1 MYSFTYILVGLNT
14 SMLPTIKKII
24 IVSIISLISS
34 LCYSSEWGSKEETDE
49 KLFSVEVM
57 DSSAQTIKDSIVFS
71 STTEA
76 FRRIEVKSEVMTT
89 IKKVL
94 FKAGTR
100 IKKGQHVVE
109 LDDYKT
115 NADLYKLNLLSQSE
129 FDKYALFTP
138 FGGILL
144 DGHKIAGEL
153 VMPGEKVYEIIDL
166 SSLKIFGYINE
177 NEILDISLENKVEVT
192 ILDEK
197 VNGTIDYISP
207 ISDPETKTFE
217 IVVKVENKDLR
228 YKDGLSSIISIVKGN
243 VLAHKIS
250 PSILALGDSGE
261 LGVKVIGSDN
271 TVQFKKINVIED
283 TSDYMLVSG
292 LSQKEKI
299 IIVGQQYVS
308 AGEKV
313 NYN

>member
-1 MYSFTYILVGLNT
+1 MSSYLKKFTL
-14 SMLPTIKKII
+14 II
-24 IVSIISLISS
+24 TLTFISS
-34 LCYSSEWGSKEETDE
+34 LCYSSDWGNQEKTEE

-57 DSSAQTIKDSIVFS
+57 DSSAQTIKDSIDFS

-76 FRRIEVKSEVMTT
+76 FRRIEIKSEVMTT
-89 IKKVL
+89 IEKVL
-94 FKAGTR
+94 VKAGS
-100 IKKGQHVVE
+100 KVNKGQHIVE

-129 FDKYALFTP
+129 FDKYALFAP
-138 FGGILL
+138 FGGLLL

-166 SSLKIFGYINE
+166 NSLKIFGYINE
-177 NEILDISLENKVEVT
+177 NEILDVSLNNKVEVT
-192 ILDEK
+192 ILNEK
-197 VNGTIDYISP
+197 VKGKIDYISP

-217 IVVKVENKDLR
+217 IVVKVDNKNLR
-228 YKDGLSSIISIVKGN
+228 YKDGLSSMISIVKGN

-261 LGVKVIGSDN
+261 LGVKIIDSND
-271 TVQFKKINVIED
+271 TVQFKEVNVIED

-308 AGEKV
+308 SGEKV
-313 NYN
+313 SY

>member
-1 MYSFTYILVGLNT
+1 MSPVTKKLLLILSL
-14 SMLPTIKKII
+14 
-24 IVSIISLISS
+24 SLISS
-34 LCYSSEWGSKEETDE
+34 VCYSSDWGSKEKTEE
-49 KLFSVEVM
+49 KLFSVEVIE
-57 DSSAQTIKDSIVFS
+57 SSAQTIRDSIDFS

-76 FRRIEVKSEVMTT
+76 FKRIEVKSEIMTT
-89 IKKVL
+89 IEKVL
-94 FKAGTR
+94 VKAGS
-100 IKKGQHVVE
+100 IINKGQHIIE

-129 FDKYALFTP
+129 FDKYALFAP
-138 FGGILL
+138 FSGVLL

-177 NEILDISLENKVEVT
+177 NEILDISLDNEVEVT
-192 ILDEK
+192 ILDEQVK
-197 VNGTIDYISP
+197 GIIDYISP

-228 YKDGLSSIISIVKGN
+228 YKDGLSSIISIIKGN

-250 PSILALGDSGE
+250 PSILALGDKGE

-308 AGEKV
+308 SGEKV
-313 NYN
+313 SFN

>member
-1 MYSFTYILVGLNT
+1 MF
-14 SMLPTIKKII
+14 PTIKKLIFI
-24 IVSIISLISS
+24 ASILLINS
-34 LCYSSEWGSKEETDE
+34 LCFSSEWGNKEETEE

-89 IKKVL
+89 IEKVL
-94 FKAGTR
+94 VKAGSK
-100 IKKGQHVVE
+100 IKQGQHIVE

-129 FDKYALFTP
+129 FDKFALFAP

-153 VMPGEKVYEIIDL
+153 VMPGEKVYEIVDL

-177 NEILDISLENKVEVT
+177 NEILDISLKNKVEVT

-197 VNGTIDYISP
+197 VNGIIEYISP

-217 IVVKVENKDLR
+217 IVVKVKNKDLR

-283 TSDYMLVSG
+283 TSDYMLVTG

-313 NYN
+313 NFN

>member
-1 MYSFTYILVGLNT
+1 MSPV
-14 SMLPTIKKII
+14 IKKLISII
-24 IVSIISLISS
+24 ILSLISAV
-34 LCYSSEWGSKEETDE
+34 CYSSDWGSKEKTEE
-49 KLFSVEVM
+49 KLFSVEVIE
-57 DSSAQTIKDSIVFS
+57 SSAQTIRDSIDFS

-76 FRRIEVKSEVMTT
+76 FKRIEVKSEIMTT
-89 IKKVL
+89 IEKVL
-94 FKAGTR
+94 VKAGS
-100 IKKGQHVVE
+100 IISKGQHIIE

-129 FDKYALFTP
+129 FDKYALFAP
-138 FGGILL
+138 FGGVLL

-177 NEILDISLENKVEVT
+177 NEILDISLDNEVEVT
-192 ILDEK
+192 ILDEQVK
-197 VNGTIDYISP
+197 GIIDYISP

-228 YKDGLSSIISIVKGN
+228 YKDGLSSIISIIKGN
-243 VLAHKIS
+243 ILAHKIS
-250 PSILALGDSGE
+250 PSILALGDKGE

-308 AGEKV
+308 SGEKV
-313 NYN
+313 SFN

>member
-1 MYSFTYILVGLNT
+1 MSLF
-14 SMLPTIKKII
+14 IKKFTLAIT
-24 IVSIISLISS
+24 ISLIPF
-34 LCYSSEWGSKEETDE
+34 LCYSSDWGSQEKTEE

-57 DSSAQTIKDSIVFS
+57 DSSAQTIKDSIDFS

-76 FRRIEVKSEVMTT
+76 FRRIEIKSEVMTT
-89 IKKVL
+89 IEKVL
-94 FKAGTR
+94 VKAGSNVN
-100 IKKGQHVVE
+100 KGQHIVE

-129 FDKYALFTP
+129 FDKYALFAP
-138 FGGILL
+138 FGGLLL

-166 SSLKIFGYINE
+166 NSLKIFGYINE
-177 NEILDISLENKVEVT
+177 NEILDVSLNNKVEVT
-192 ILDEK
+192 ILNEK
-197 VNGTIDYISP
+197 VKGKIDYISP

-217 IVVKVENKDLR
+217 IVVKVDNKNLR
-228 YKDGLSSIISIVKGN
+228 YKDGLSSMISIVKGN

-261 LGVKVIGSDN
+261 LGVKIIDSDD
-271 TVQFKKINVIED
+271 TVQFKEVNVIED

-308 AGEKV
+308 SGEKV
-313 NYN
+313 SY

>member
-1 MYSFTYILVGLNT
+1 MSSYLKKFTLITILT
-14 SMLPTIKKII
+14 F
-24 IVSIISLISS
+24 ISTLS
-34 LCYSSEWGSKEETDE
+34 YSSDWGSQEKTEE

-57 DSSAQTIKDSIVFS
+57 DSSAQTIKDSIDFS

-76 FRRIEVKSEVMTT
+76 FRRIEIKSEVMTT
-89 IKKVL
+89 IEKVL
-94 FKAGTR
+94 VKAGS
-100 IKKGQHVVE
+100 KVNKGQHIVE

-129 FDKYALFTP
+129 FDKYALFAP
-138 FGGILL
+138 FGGLLL

-177 NEILDISLENKVEVT
+177 NEILDVSLNNKVEVT
-192 ILDEK
+192 ILNEK
-197 VNGTIDYISP
+197 VKGKIDYISP

-217 IVVKVENKDLR
+217 IVVKVDNKNLR
-228 YKDGLSSIISIVKGN
+228 YKDGLSSMISIVKGN

-261 LGVKVIGSDN
+261 LGVKIIDSDD
-271 TVQFKKINVIED
+271 TVQFKEVNVIED

-308 AGEKV
+308 SGEKV
-313 NYN
+313 SY

>member
-1 MYSFTYILVGLNT
+1 MSSYLKKFTL
-14 SMLPTIKKII
+14 II
-24 IVSIISLISS
+24 TLTFISS
-34 LCYSSEWGSKEETDE
+34 LCYSSDWGNQEKTEE

-57 DSSAQTIKDSIVFS
+57 DSSAQTIKDSIDFS

-76 FRRIEVKSEVMTT
+76 FRRIEIKSEVMTT
-89 IKKVL
+89 IEKVL
-94 FKAGTR
+94 VKAGS
-100 IKKGQHVVE
+100 KVNKGQHIVE

-129 FDKYALFTP
+129 FDKYALFAP
-138 FGGILL
+138 FGGLLL

-166 SSLKIFGYINE
+166 NSLKIFGYINE
-177 NEILDISLENKVEVT
+177 NEILDVSLNNKVEVT
-192 ILDEK
+192 ILNEK
-197 VNGTIDYISP
+197 VKGKIDYISP

-217 IVVKVENKDLR
+217 IVVKVDNKNLR
-228 YKDGLSSIISIVKGN
+228 YKDGLSSMISIVKGN

-250 PSILALGDSGE
+250 PSILALDDSGE
-261 LGVKVIGSDN
+261 LGVKVIDSND
-271 TVQFKKINVIED
+271 TVQFKEVNVIED

-308 AGEKV
+308 SGEKV
-313 NYN
+313 SY

>member
-1 MYSFTYILVGLNT
+1 MYSFTYILVGLNK
-14 SMLPTIKKII
+14 SMLPNIKKII
-24 IVSIISLISS
+24 IVSIITLINSI
-34 LCYSSEWGSKEETDE
+34 CYSSEWGSKEETEE
-49 KLFSVEVM
+49 KLFSVEVI

-76 FRRIEVKSEVMTT
+76 LRRIEVKSEVMTT
-89 IKKVL
+89 IEKVL
-94 FKAGTR
+94 VKAGSK
-100 IKKGQHVVE
+100 IKKGHHIVE

-129 FDKYALFTP
+129 FDKYALFAP
-138 FGGILL
+138 FGGLLL

-166 SSLKIFGYINE
+166 NSLKIFGYINE
-177 NEILDISLENKVEVT
+177 NEILDVSLNNKVEVT
-192 ILDEK
+192 ILNEK
-197 VNGTIDYISP
+197 VKGKIDYISP

-217 IVVKVENKDLR
+217 IVVKVDNKNLR
-228 YKDGLSSIISIVKGN
+228 YKDGLSSMISIVKGN

-261 LGVKVIGSDN
+261 LGVKIIDSDD
-271 TVQFKKINVIED
+271 TVQFKEVNVIED

-308 AGEKV
+308 SGEKV
-313 NYN
+313 SY

>member
-1 MYSFTYILVGLNT
+1 MYSVTYTLLGKFY
-14 SMLPTIKKII
+14 SMSLFIKKFTLTITL
-24 IVSIISLISS
+24 SLISF
-34 LCYSSEWGSKEETDE
+34 LCYSSDWGSQEKTEE

-57 DSSAQTIKDSIVFS
+57 DSSAQTIKDSIDFS

-76 FRRIEVKSEVMTT
+76 FRRIEIKSEVMTT
-89 IKKVL
+89 IEKVL
-94 FKAGTR
+94 VKAGS
-100 IKKGQHVVE
+100 KVNKGQHIVE

-129 FDKYALFTP
+129 FDKYALFAP
-138 FGGILL
+138 FGGLLL

-166 SSLKIFGYINE
+166 NSLKIFGYINE
-177 NEILDISLENKVEVT
+177 NEILDVSLNNKVEVT
-192 ILDEK
+192 ILNEK
-197 VNGTIDYISP
+197 VKGKIDYISP

-217 IVVKVENKDLR
+217 IVVKVDNKNLR
-228 YKDGLSSIISIVKGN
+228 YKDGLSSMISIVKGN

-261 LGVKVIGSDN
+261 LGVKIIDSDD
-271 TVQFKKINVIED
+271 TVQFKEVNVIED

-308 AGEKV
+308 SGEKV
-313 NYN
+313 SY

>member
-1 MYSFTYILVGLNT
+1 MYSMSSFLKKFIFIITLTFT
-14 SMLPTIKKII
+14 
-24 IVSIISLISS
+24 SS
-34 LCYSSEWGSKEETDE
+34 LCYSSEWSSQEKTEE

-57 DSSAQTIKDSIVFS
+57 DSSAQTIKDSIDFS

-76 FRRIEVKSEVMTT
+76 FRRIEIKSEVMTT
-89 IKKVL
+89 IEKVL
-94 FKAGTR
+94 VKAGS
-100 IKKGQHVVE
+100 KVNKGQHIVE

-129 FDKYALFTP
+129 FDKYALFAP
-138 FGGILL
+138 FGGLLL

-166 SSLKIFGYINE
+166 NSLKIFGYINE
-177 NEILDISLENKVEVT
+177 NEILDVSLDNKVEVT
-192 ILDEK
+192 ILNEK
-197 VNGTIDYISP
+197 VQGKIDYISP

-217 IVVKVENKDLR
+217 IVVKVDNKNLR
-228 YKDGLSSIISIVKGN
+228 YKDGLSSMISIVKGN

-261 LGVKVIGSDN
+261 LGVKIIDSDD
-271 TVQFKKINVIED
+271 TVQFKEVNVIED

-308 AGEKV
+308 PGEKV
-313 NYN
+313 SY

>member
-1 MYSFTYILVGLNT
+1 MLSSLKKFIL
-14 SMLPTIKKII
+14 II
-24 IVSIISLISS
+24 TLTFISS
-34 LCYSSEWGSKEETDE
+34 LCYSSDWGNQEKTEE

-57 DSSAQTIKDSIVFS
+57 DSSAQTIKDSIDFS

-76 FRRIEVKSEVMTT
+76 FRRIEIKSEVMTT
-89 IKKVL
+89 IEQVL
-94 FKAGTR
+94 VKAGS
-100 IKKGQHVVE
+100 KVNKGQHIVE

-129 FDKYALFTP
+129 FDKYALFAP
-138 FGGILL
+138 FGGLLL

-166 SSLKIFGYINE
+166 NSLKIFGYINE
-177 NEILDISLENKVEVT
+177 NEILDVSLNNKVEVT
-192 ILDEK
+192 ILNEK
-197 VNGTIDYISP
+197 VKGKIDYISP

-217 IVVKVENKDLR
+217 IVVKVDNKNLR
-228 YKDGLSSIISIVKGN
+228 YKDGLSSMISIVKGN

-261 LGVKVIGSDN
+261 LGVKIIDSND
-271 TVQFKKINVIED
+271 TVQFKEVNVIED

-308 AGEKV
+308 SGEKV
-313 NYN
+313 SY

>member
-1 MYSFTYILVGLNT
+1 MSSLLKKFTL
-14 SMLPTIKKII
+14 II
-24 IVSIISLISS
+24 TLTLTSS
-34 LCYSSEWGSKEETDE
+34 LCYSSEWGSQEKIEE

-57 DSSAQTIKDSIVFS
+57 DSSAQTIKDSIDFS

-76 FRRIEVKSEVMTT
+76 FRRIEIKSEVMTT
-89 IKKVL
+89 IEKVL
-94 FKAGTR
+94 VKAGS
-100 IKKGQHVVE
+100 KVNKGQHIVE

-129 FDKYALFTP
+129 FDKYALFAP
-138 FGGILL
+138 FGGLLL

-166 SSLKIFGYINE
+166 NSLKIFGYINE
-177 NEILDISLENKVEVT
+177 NEILDVSLNNKVEVT
-192 ILDEK
+192 ILNEK
-197 VNGTIDYISP
+197 VKGKIDYISP

-217 IVVKVENKDLR
+217 IVVKVDNKNLR
-228 YKDGLSSIISIVKGN
+228 YKDGLSSMISIVKGN

-261 LGVKVIGSDN
+261 LGVKIIDSDD
-271 TVQFKKINVIED
+271 TVQFKEVNVIED

-308 AGEKV
+308 SGEKV
-313 NYN
+313 SY

>member
-1 MYSFTYILVGLNT
+1 MSSLLKKFTL
-14 SMLPTIKKII
+14 II
-24 IVSIISLISS
+24 TLTLTSS
-34 LCYSSEWGSKEETDE
+34 LCYSSEWGSQEKIEE

-57 DSSAQTIKDSIVFS
+57 DSSAQTIKDSIDFS

-76 FRRIEVKSEVMTT
+76 FRRIEIKSEVMTT
-89 IKKVL
+89 IEQVL
-94 FKAGTR
+94 VKAGS
-100 IKKGQHVVE
+100 KVNKGQHIVE

-129 FDKYALFTP
+129 FDKYALFAP
-138 FGGILL
+138 FGGLLL

-166 SSLKIFGYINE
+166 NSLKIFGYINE
-177 NEILDISLENKVEVT
+177 NEILDVSLNNKVEVT
-192 ILDEK
+192 ILNEK
-197 VNGTIDYISP
+197 VKGKIDYISP

-217 IVVKVENKDLR
+217 IVVKVDNKNLR
-228 YKDGLSSIISIVKGN
+228 YKDGLSSMISIVKGN

-261 LGVKVIGSDN
+261 LGVKIIDSDD
-271 TVQFKKINVIED
+271 TVQFKEVNVIED

-308 AGEKV
+308 SGEKV
-313 NYN
+313 SY

>member
-1 MYSFTYILVGLNT
+1 MSSV
-14 SMLPTIKKII
+14 IKKFILI
-24 IVSIISLISS
+24 LSLSLISS
-34 LCYSSEWGSKEETDE
+34 ICYSSDWGSKEKTEE
-49 KLFSVEVM
+49 KLFSVEVI
-57 DSSAQTIKDSIVFS
+57 DSSAQTIRDSIDFS

-76 FRRIEVKSEVMTT
+76 FKRIEVKSEIMTT
-89 IKKVL
+89 IDKVL
-94 FKAGTR
+94 VKAGS
-100 IKKGQHVVE
+100 IISKGQHIIE

-115 NADLYKLNLLSQSE
+115 NADLYKLNLLSKSE
-129 FDKYALFTP
+129 FDKYALFAP
-138 FGGILL
+138 FGGVLL

-177 NEILDISLENKVEVT
+177 NEILDISLDNNVEVT

-197 VNGTIDYISP
+197 VKGIIDYISP

-228 YKDGLSSIISIVKGN
+228 YKDGLSSIISIIKGN

-250 PSILALGDSGE
+250 PSILALGDKGE

-308 AGEKV
+308 SGEKV
-313 NYN
+313 SFN

>member
-1 MYSFTYILVGLNT
+1 MFPI
-14 SMLPTIKKII
+14 IKKLSFIL
-24 IVSIISLISS
+24 SISLISS
-34 LCYSSEWGSKEETDE
+34 VCYSSDWGSKEKTEE
-49 KLFSVEVM
+49 KLFSVEVIE
-57 DSSAQTIKDSIVFS
+57 SSAQTIRDSIDFS

-76 FRRIEVKSEVMTT
+76 FKRIEVKSEIMTT
-89 IKKVL
+89 IEKVL
-94 FKAGTR
+94 VKAGSV
-100 IKKGQHVVE
+100 ISKGQHIIE

-129 FDKYALFTP
+129 FDKYALFAP
-138 FGGILL
+138 FGGVLL

-177 NEILDISLENKVEVT
+177 NEILDISLDNEVEVT
-192 ILDEK
+192 ILDEQVK
-197 VNGTIDYISP
+197 GIIDYISP

-228 YKDGLSSIISIVKGN
+228 YKDGLSSIISIIKGN

-250 PSILALGDSGE
+250 PSILALGDKGE

-308 AGEKV
+308 SGEKV
-313 NYN
+313 SFN

>member
-1 MYSFTYILVGLNT
+1 MSPVF
-14 SMLPTIKKII
+14 KKLII
-24 IVSIISLISS
+24 IISLSLISA
-34 LCYSSEWGSKEETDE
+34 LCYSSDWGSKEKTEE
-49 KLFSVEVM
+49 KLFSVEVIE
-57 DSSAQTIKDSIVFS
+57 SSAKTIRDSIDFS

-76 FRRIEVKSEVMTT
+76 FKRIEVKSEIMTT
-89 IKKVL
+89 IEKVL
-94 FKAGTR
+94 VKAGS
-100 IKKGQHVVE
+100 IISKGQHIIE

-129 FDKYALFTP
+129 FDKYALFAP
-138 FGGILL
+138 FGGVLL

-177 NEILDISLENKVEVT
+177 NEILDISLDNEVEVT
-192 ILDEK
+192 ILDEQVK
-197 VNGTIDYISP
+197 GIIDYISP

-228 YKDGLSSIISIVKGN
+228 YKDGLSSIISIIKGN
-243 VLAHKIS
+243 ILAHKIS
-250 PSILALGDSGE
+250 PSILALGDKGE

-308 AGEKV
+308 SGEKV
-313 NYN
+313 SFN

>member
-1 MYSFTYILVGLNT
+1 MPSYLKKFTLVITLT
-14 SMLPTIKKII
+14 F
-24 IVSIISLISS
+24 ISS
-34 LCYSSEWGSKEETDE
+34 LCYSSDWGSQEKIEE

-57 DSSAQTIKDSIVFS
+57 DSSAQTIKDSIDFS

-76 FRRIEVKSEVMTT
+76 FRRIEIKSEVMTT
-89 IKKVL
+89 IEKVL
-94 FKAGTR
+94 VKAGS
-100 IKKGQHVVE
+100 KVNKGQHIVE

-129 FDKYALFTP
+129 FDKYALFAP
-138 FGGILL
+138 FGGLLL

-166 SSLKIFGYINE
+166 DSLKIFGYINE
-177 NEILDISLENKVEVT
+177 NEILDVSLNNKVEVT

-197 VNGTIDYISP
+197 VEGKIDYISP

-217 IVVKVENKDLR
+217 IVVKVENKNLR
-228 YKDGLSSIISIVKGN
+228 YKDGLSSMISIIKGN

-250 PSILALGDSGE
+250 PSILALGNSGE
-261 LGVKVIGSDN
+261 LGVKVIDSEN
-271 TVQFKKINVIED
+271 IVQFKEINVIED

-292 LSQKEKI
+292 LSQKERI

-313 NYN
+313 SF

>member
-1 MYSFTYILVGLNT
+1 MSPV
-14 SMLPTIKKII
+14 IKKLII
-24 IVSIISLISS
+24 IISLSLISA
-34 LCYSSEWGSKEETDE
+34 LCYSSDWGSKEKTEE
-49 KLFSVEVM
+49 KLFSVEVIE
-57 DSSAQTIKDSIVFS
+57 SSAKTIRDSIDFS

-76 FRRIEVKSEVMTT
+76 FKRIEVKSEIMTT
-89 IKKVL
+89 IEKVL
-94 FKAGTR
+94 VKAGS
-100 IKKGQHVVE
+100 IISKGQHIIE

-129 FDKYALFTP
+129 FDKYALFAP
-138 FGGILL
+138 FGGVLL

-177 NEILDISLENKVEVT
+177 NEILDISLDNEVEVT
-192 ILDEK
+192 ILDEQVK
-197 VNGTIDYISP
+197 GIIDYISP

-228 YKDGLSSIISIVKGN
+228 YKDGLSSIISIIKGN

-250 PSILALGDSGE
+250 PSILALGDKGE

-308 AGEKV
+308 SGEKV
-313 NYN
+313 SFN

>member
-1 MYSFTYILVGLNT
+1 MSPV
-14 SMLPTIKKII
+14 IKKLII
-24 IVSIISLISS
+24 IISLSLISA
-34 LCYSSEWGSKEETDE
+34 LCYSSDWGSKEKTEE
-49 KLFSVEVM
+49 KLFSVEVIE
-57 DSSAQTIKDSIVFS
+57 SSAQTIRDSIDFS

-76 FRRIEVKSEVMTT
+76 FKRIEVKSEIMTT
-89 IKKVL
+89 IEKVL
-94 FKAGTR
+94 VKAGS
-100 IKKGQHVVE
+100 IISKGQHIIE

-129 FDKYALFTP
+129 FDKYALFAP
-138 FGGILL
+138 FGGVLL

-177 NEILDISLENKVEVT
+177 NEILDISLDNEVEVT
-192 ILDEK
+192 ILDEQVK
-197 VNGTIDYISP
+197 GIIDYISP

-228 YKDGLSSIISIVKGN
+228 YKDGLSSIISIIKGN

-250 PSILALGDSGE
+250 PSILALGDKGE

-308 AGEKV
+308 SGEKV
-313 NYN
+313 SFN

>member
-1 MYSFTYILVGLNT
+1 MSPV
-14 SMLPTIKKII
+14 IKKLII
-24 IVSIISLISS
+24 IISLSLISDI
-34 LCYSSEWGSKEETDE
+34 CYSSDWGSKEKTEE
-49 KLFSVEVM
+49 KLFSVEVIE
-57 DSSAQTIKDSIVFS
+57 SSAQTIRDSIDFS

-76 FRRIEVKSEVMTT
+76 FKRIEVKSEIMTT
-89 IKKVL
+89 IEKVL
-94 FKAGTR
+94 VKAGS
-100 IKKGQHVVE
+100 IISKGQHIIE

-129 FDKYALFTP
+129 FDKYALFAP
-138 FGGILL
+138 FGGVLL

-177 NEILDISLENKVEVT
+177 NEILDISLDNEVEVT
-192 ILDEK
+192 ILDEQVK
-197 VNGTIDYISP
+197 GIIDYISP

-228 YKDGLSSIISIVKGN
+228 YKDGLSSIISIIKGN

-250 PSILALGDSGE
+250 PSILALGDKGE

-308 AGEKV
+308 SGEKV
-313 NYN
+313 SFN

>member
-1 MYSFTYILVGLNT
+1 MSPV
-14 SMLPTIKKII
+14 IKKLII
-24 IVSIISLISS
+24 IISLSLISAT
-34 LCYSSEWGSKEETDE
+34 CYSSDWGSKEKTEE
-49 KLFSVEVM
+49 KLFSVEVIE
-57 DSSAQTIKDSIVFS
+57 SSAQTIRDSIDFS

-76 FRRIEVKSEVMTT
+76 FKRIEVKSEIMTT
-89 IKKVL
+89 IEKVL
-94 FKAGTR
+94 VKAGS
-100 IKKGQHVVE
+100 IISKGQHIIE

-129 FDKYALFTP
+129 FDKYALFAP
-138 FGGILL
+138 FGGVLL

-177 NEILDISLENKVEVT
+177 NEILDISLDNEVEVT
-192 ILDEK
+192 ILDEQVK
-197 VNGTIDYISP
+197 GIIDYISP

-228 YKDGLSSIISIVKGN
+228 YKDGLSSIISIIKGN

-250 PSILALGDSGE
+250 PSILALGDKGE

-283 TSDYMLVSG
+283 TSDYMIVSG

-308 AGEKV
+308 SGEKV
-313 NYN
+313 SFN

>member
-1 MYSFTYILVGLNT
+1 MYSFTYTLVGVYT
-14 SMLPTIKKII
+14 FMLLTIKKIL
-24 IVSIISLISS
+24 IISTIALISS
-34 LCYSSEWGSKEETDE
+34 LCYSSEWGSKEETNE
-49 KLFSVEVM
+49 KLFTVEVI

-89 IKKVL
+89 IEKVL
-94 FKAGTR
+94 IKAGSK
-100 IKKGQHVVE
+100 IKKGQHIVE

-129 FDKYALFTP
+129 FDKYALFAP
-138 FGGILL
+138 FSGILL
-144 DGHKIAGEL
+144 DDHKIAGEL

-228 YKDGLSSIISIVKGN
+228 YKDGLSSIISIVKGK

-250 PSILALGDSGE
+250 PSILSLGDSGE

>member
-1 MYSFTYILVGLNT
+1 MSSYLKKFTL
-14 SMLPTIKKII
+14 II
-24 IVSIISLISS
+24 TLTFIFY
-34 LCYSSEWGSKEETDE
+34 LCYSSDWSSQEKTEE

-57 DSSAQTIKDSIVFS
+57 DSSAQTIKDSIDFS

-76 FRRIEVKSEVMTT
+76 FRRIEIKSEVMTT
-89 IKKVL
+89 IEKVL
-94 FKAGTR
+94 VKAGS
-100 IKKGQHVVE
+100 KVNKGQHIVE

-129 FDKYALFTP
+129 FDKYALFAP
-138 FGGILL
+138 FGGLLL

-166 SSLKIFGYINE
+166 NSLKIFGYINE
-177 NEILDISLENKVEVT
+177 NEILDVSLNNKVEVT
-192 ILDEK
+192 ILNEK
-197 VNGTIDYISP
+197 VKGKIDYISP

-217 IVVKVENKDLR
+217 IVVKVDNKNLR
-228 YKDGLSSIISIVKGN
+228 YKDGLSSMISIVKGN

-261 LGVKVIGSDN
+261 LGVKIIDSDD
-271 TVQFKKINVIED
+271 TVQFKEVNVIED

-308 AGEKV
+308 SGEKV
-313 NYN
+313 SY

>member
-1 MYSFTYILVGLNT
+1 MSPV
-14 SMLPTIKKII
+14 IKKLITII
-24 IVSIISLISS
+24 SFSLISTI
-34 LCYSSEWGSKEETDE
+34 CYSSDWGSKEKTEE
-49 KLFSVEVM
+49 KLFSVEVIE
-57 DSSAQTIKDSIVFS
+57 SSAQTIRDSIDFS

-76 FRRIEVKSEVMTT
+76 FKRIEVKSEIMTT
-89 IKKVL
+89 IEKVL
-94 FKAGTR
+94 VKAGS
-100 IKKGQHVVE
+100 IISKGQHIIE

-129 FDKYALFTP
+129 FDKYALFAP
-138 FGGILL
+138 FGGVLL

-177 NEILDISLENKVEVT
+177 NEILDISLDNEVEVT
-192 ILDEK
+192 ILDEQVK
-197 VNGTIDYISP
+197 GIIDYISP

-228 YKDGLSSIISIVKGN
+228 YKDGLSSIISIIKGN

-250 PSILALGDSGE
+250 PSILALGDKGE

-308 AGEKV
+308 SGEKV
-313 NYN
+313 SFN

>member
-1 MYSFTYILVGLNT
+1 MSSLLKKFTL
-14 SMLPTIKKII
+14 II
-24 IVSIISLISS
+24 TLTLTSS
-34 LCYSSEWGSKEETDE
+34 LCYSSEWGSQEKIEE

-57 DSSAQTIKDSIVFS
+57 DSSAQTIKDSIDFS

-76 FRRIEVKSEVMTT
+76 FRRIEIKSEVMTT
-89 IKKVL
+89 IEKVL
-94 FKAGTR
+94 VKAGSKV
-100 IKKGQHVVE
+100 KKGQHIVE

-129 FDKYALFTP
+129 FDKYALFAP
-138 FGGILL
+138 FGGLLL

-166 SSLKIFGYINE
+166 NSLKIFGYINE
-177 NEILDISLENKVEVT
+177 NEILDVSLNNKVEVT
-192 ILDEK
+192 ILNEK
-197 VNGTIDYISP
+197 VKGKIDYISP

-217 IVVKVENKDLR
+217 IVVKVDNKNLR
-228 YKDGLSSIISIVKGN
+228 YKDGLSSMISIVKGN

-261 LGVKVIGSDN
+261 LGVKIIDSDD
-271 TVQFKKINVIED
+271 TVQFKEVNVIED

-308 AGEKV
+308 SGEKV
-313 NYN
+313 SY

>member
-1 MYSFTYILVGLNT
+1 MSPVF
-14 SMLPTIKKII
+14 KKLII
-24 IVSIISLISS
+24 IISLSLISA
-34 LCYSSEWGSKEETDE
+34 LCYSSDWGSKEKTEE
-49 KLFSVEVM
+49 KLFSVEVIE
-57 DSSAQTIKDSIVFS
+57 SSAQTIRDSIDFS

-76 FRRIEVKSEVMTT
+76 FKRIEVKSEIMTT
-89 IKKVL
+89 IEKVL
-94 FKAGTR
+94 VKAGSV
-100 IKKGQHVVE
+100 ISKGQHIIE

-129 FDKYALFTP
+129 FDKYALFAP
-138 FGGILL
+138 FGGVLL

-177 NEILDISLENKVEVT
+177 NEILDISLDNEVEVT
-192 ILDEK
+192 ILDEQVK
-197 VNGTIDYISP
+197 GIIDYISP

-228 YKDGLSSIISIVKGN
+228 YKDGLSSIISIIKGN

-250 PSILALGDSGE
+250 PSILALGDKGE

-308 AGEKV
+308 SGEKV
-313 NYN
+313 SFN

>member
-1 MYSFTYILVGLNT
+1 MSSLLKKFTL
-14 SMLPTIKKII
+14 II
-24 IVSIISLISS
+24 TLTLTSS
-34 LCYSSEWGSKEETDE
+34 LCYSSEWGSQEKIEE

-57 DSSAQTIKDSIVFS
+57 DSSAQTIKDSIDFS

-76 FRRIEVKSEVMTT
+76 FRRIEIKSEVMTT
-89 IKKVL
+89 IEKVL
-94 FKAGTR
+94 VKAGS
-100 IKKGQHVVE
+100 KVNKGQHIVE

-129 FDKYALFTP
+129 FDKYALFAP
-138 FGGILL
+138 FGGLLL

-166 SSLKIFGYINE
+166 NSLKIFGYINE
-177 NEILDISLENKVEVT
+177 NEILDVSLNNKVEVT
-192 ILDEK
+192 ILNEK
-197 VNGTIDYISP
+197 VKGKIDYISP

-217 IVVKVENKDLR
+217 IVVKVDNKNLR
-228 YKDGLSSIISIVKGN
+228 YKDGLSSMISIVKGN

-261 LGVKVIGSDN
+261 LGVKIIDFDN
-271 TVQFKKINVIED
+271 KVQFKEVNVIED

-308 AGEKV
+308 SGEKV
-313 NYN
+313 SY